1 MVKSSSKRKKTKPQ
15 IISKESKISK
25 ISYLKLAIKDNSEAT
40 RLIRKMSL
48 SMSDDLMPK
57 LPKNLAKPKMTR
69 INEENDNLISV
80 ESNLL
85 ITLNQLF

>member
-1 MVKSSSKRKKTKPQ
+1 
-15 IISKESKISK
+15 
-25 ISYLKLAIKDNSEAT
+25 
-40 RLIRKMSL
+40 MSL

-80 ESNLL
+80 ESNCELL
-85 ITLNQLF
+85 